1 MTTQKVLKRS
11 KFFVGIDCGKNT
23 GFAVWDSTKQQL
35 VAVDTLLIHRALV
48 VVHQL
53 FVGGADIKVIIEDAR
68 QVKFK
73 VSAEKAQGAGSVKRD
88 ALIWEDFC
96 RDHGIAFELVRPNK
110 VLTKWTAKY
119 FKEQTGWA
127 GSTTNHS
134 RDAALLV
141 WGR

>member
-1 MTTQKVLKRS
+1 MNMQKGLKRS
-11 KFFVGIDCGKNT
+11 KFYVGIDCGKNT
-23 GFAVWDSTKQQL
+23 GFAVWDSTQQQL

-88 ALIWEDFC
+88 ASIWEDFC
-96 RDHGIAFELVRPNK
+96 KDHGIPFELSRPNK
-110 VLTKWTAKY
+110 VLTKWKAVD
-119 FKEQTGWA
+119 FKQQTGWT